1 MTFPDFDNTETQ
13 ILELTSTLEN
23 INYQMAE
30 LARIKEALEQ
40 QLFIK
45 IGHGEDGSKSYIHGK
60 YKVTVTTGYNYTLNK
75 DEYLVMGSHL
85 PKCFDPVI
93 QRIAYDLDKS
103 VIKDCEKYGSP
114 SELKLLS
121 DIISKKPKKLHVKIT
136 SAI

>member
-13 ILELTSTLEN
+13 VLELTSTLEN

-40 QLFIK
+40 SLCAK
-45 IGHGEDGSKSYIHGK
+45 IGHGEDGSKSYVCGK

-75 DEYLVMGSHL
+75 EEYAVMGSRL
-85 PKCFDPVI
+85 PKCFDPVV

-114 SELKLLS
+114 DELKLLS
-121 DIISKKPKKLHVKIT
+121 DLISKKPKNLHIKVS